1 MDARRRRAERAAATG
16 DPQAQ
21 QHLLWLDSQ
30 EWGPWALQP
39 LKSAEYAS
47 ATGDASARDY
57 LVRRYDLRPR
67 EEFRQDPHT
76 GDVVVRI
83 DLKHSIW
90 TASPESF
97 RERAPYTLRLI
108 QEGVIDGQLLEH
120 GGSLRIQSSPDKE
133 ARYGVVRFAPGS
145 DGWIAAQVLMHELA
159 DYDPIHRDETIRLI
173 NEPSLERV
181 LGLIDSVEER
191 LLEDLKDADDR
202 ECDHCENGDLLG
214 TDEVG
219 DYCSECGR
227 ERRGACAFCAAPAT
241 FADDYHTPRCEGH
254 RYTDHTGDDGCAV
267 CPGRCEE
274 AP

>member
-39 LKSAEYAS
+39 IRQVEYYS
-47 ATGDASARDY
+47 ATGDVSARDY
-57 LVRRYDLRPR
+57 LIRRYDLRPNER
-67 EEFRQDPHT
+67 YTNDGLNMT
-76 GDVVVRI
+76 CRI

-133 ARYGVVRFAPGS
+133 DRHGEIRFEPGPYGIDVNILLFGPEGS
-145 DGWIAAQVLMHELA
+145 GLM
-159 DYDPIHRDETIRLI
+159 RDEAIQLH
-173 NEPSLERV
+173 EPEPLPLPEVMAR
-181 LGLIDSVEER
+181 IDAVEELFLEDIAIYDGELEVCDECSE
-191 LLEDLKDADDR
+191 LLEPD
-202 ECDHCENGDLLG
+202 CWGH
-214 TDEVG
+214 
-219 DYCSECGR
+219 
-227 ERRGACAFCAAPAT
+227 
-241 FADDYHTPRCEGH
+241 PRCH
-254 RYTDHTGDDGCAV
+254 VCDP
-267 CPGRCEE
+267 CPGCQS
-274 AP
+274 